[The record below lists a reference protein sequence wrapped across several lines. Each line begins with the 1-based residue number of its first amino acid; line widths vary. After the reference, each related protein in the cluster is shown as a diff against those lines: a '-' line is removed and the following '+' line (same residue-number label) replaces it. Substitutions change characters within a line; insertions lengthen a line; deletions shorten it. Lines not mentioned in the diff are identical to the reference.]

1 MHFLIWTH
9 YSCSRFI
16 LALVHLGSNMQYQTL
31 FCILLFLTGVD
42 SKKTKKPPQTLSR
55 GWGDEITWVQTYEE
69 GLTTMQRSQKPLMVI
84 HHLDEC
90 PHSQA
95 LKKAFAA
102 NENIQKMAQEDF
114 IMLNL
119 VHETTDKN
127 LSPDGMYVPRILF
140 VDPTMTVRAD
150 IIGKYSNHLYTYEPQ
165 DMPLL
170 EENMNHAKALLKT
183 EL

>member
-1 MHFLIWTH
+1 
-9 YSCSRFI
+9 
-16 LALVHLGSNMQYQTL
+16 MQYQTL
-31 FCILLFLTGVD
+31 FCIVLFLTGVD

-55 GWGDEITWVQTYEE
+55 
-69 GLTTMQRSQKPLMVI
+69 
-84 HHLDEC
+84 
-90 PHSQA
+90 A

-150 IIGKYSNHLYTYEPQ
+150 IIGRYSNHLYTYEPH

-170 EENMNHAKALLKT
+170 EENMKHAKALLKT